1 MTIDIRQFY
10 DTFFEEADELLV
22 EMERQLLAL
31 DPAAPDVEA
40 LHAIFRAAHSIK
52 GGAATFGF
60 QHMTELTHV
69 LESILDRARTGAL
82 ALREDMVDAFLETK
96 DVLNA
101 QIDAYRHE
109 QPIDTDT
116 LAYMVERL
124 QRIAGEPAGRDAPV
138 PAAPAPVPVTAAPA
152 APALLE
158 SAPVAATHAT
168 GGAMLDIRLN
178 DIADSDCEL
187 LIAELGHLG
196 EVLTHARTGT
206 DSQVRLATACSPDD
220 IVAVCCFII
229 DAEQIAITPV
239 AAETAEVVTAATTAT
254 EIAVEAAPSQPAQPE
269 AAPAAGST
277 STPPAA
283 ARERPVSQS
292 PAHAES
298 SSIRVGI
305 EKVDQLINLVG
316 ELVITQA
323 MLAQTATSLDGVAHE
338 RLLNGLSQLTRNAR
352 DLQESVMSIRMMPM
366 EYVFS
371 RFPRLVRDLAH
382 KLGKQVELVTAG
394 QSTELDKGLIERI
407 IDPLNHLVRNSLD
420 HGLESPDERRAA
432 GKNPVGHLFLSASH
446 QGGNIVI
453 EVGDDGRG
461 LDHDKILRKARAQG
475 MALPDTLSEDEIAQL
490 IFAPGFSTADAV
502 TDVSG
507 RGVGMDVVR
516 QNIKLMGGYVEV
528 RSQRGQGTTIRIV
541 LPLTLA
547 ILDGMSVK
555 VGNEIFIL
563 PLSCVSESLQP
574 RHEDLKSVPGR
585 GALLQVRNEYV
596 PLVPLSARFDIV
608 PAIPRPEDGIVV
620 ILEAEGRKIALQ
632 VDELVGQQQVV
643 VKNLETNYRRVPGI
657 SGATILGDGSVA
669 LIIDVG
675 MLMREPRQAAFGHS
689 VLPESAV
696 NSCQAAHNALERA
709 QSAGEA
715 GQGSVRIAA

>member
-10 DTFFEEADELLV
+10 DTFFEEADELLI

-31 DPAAPDVEA
+31 DPTAPDVEA

-124 QRIAGEPAGRDAPV
+124 QRIAGEPAAAVV
-138 PAAPAPVPVTAAPA
+138 PAPA
-152 APALLE
+152 ASAPAGAVAPGPALL
-158 SAPVAATHAT
+158 APAAAERAT
-168 GGAMLDIRLN
+168 GAGPVLDIRLN

-196 EVLTHARTGT
+196 QVLAHTRRGT

-229 DAEQIAITPV
+229 DAEQIAITPM
-239 AAETAEVVTAATTAT
+239 AA
-254 EIAVEAAPSQPAQPE
+254 AAPEVQSTVVDAAVPE
-269 AAPAAGST
+269 AAPVQPAQSDAAPVATGSVAA
-277 STPPAA
+277 PPAP
-283 ARERPVSQS
+283 ARERPASPG

-323 MLAQTATSLDGVAHE
+323 MLAQTATSLDGVVHE

-366 EYVFS
+366 DYVFS

-420 HGLESPDERRAA
+420 HGLESPDARRAA
-432 GKNPVGHLFLSASH
+432 GKDPVGRLFLSAAH

-516 QNIKLMGGYVEV
+516 QNIKSMGGYVEV

-555 VGNEIFIL
+555 VGDEIFIL

-596 PLVPLSARFDIV
+596 PLVPLSARFDIAS
-608 PAIPRPEDGIVV
+608 AIPRPEDSIVV

-675 MLMREPRQAAFGHS
+675 MLMREPRHAALNHS
-689 VLPESAV
+689 VLPEHAV
-696 NSCQAAHNALERA
+696 NPDHASHNAPERA
-709 QSAGEA
+709 QPAGEP
-715 GQGSVRIAA
+715 GQGAVRIAA

>member
-10 DTFFEEADELLV
+10 DTFFEEADELLI

-109 QPIDTDT
+109 QPIDTET

-124 QRIAGEPAGRDAPV
+124 QRIAGEPATADVLV
-138 PAAPAPVPVTAAPA
+138 PAAPAPTLAVPA
-152 APALLE
+152 APASPQLDT
-158 SAPVAATHAT
+158 VAAAAGTT
-168 GGAMLDIRLN
+168 GGMLDIRLK

-196 EVLTHARTGT
+196 EVLNHARTGT
-206 DSQVRLATACSPDD
+206 DSQVRLATACSSDD

-239 AAETAEVVTAATTAT
+239 A
-254 EIAVEAAPSQPAQPE
+254 IAVPEAQPVA
-269 AAPAAGST
+269 AAPAAVT
-277 STPPAA
+277 EPAPAHTDAAPATPTHAA
-283 ARERPVSQS
+283 VPTAPARERPASQS

-366 EYVFS
+366 DYVFS

-432 GKNPVGHLFLSASH
+432 GKDPVGRLFLSAAH

-461 LDHDKILRKARAQG
+461 LDHEKILRKARAQG
-475 MALPDTLSEDEIAQL
+475 MALPDTLSEDDIAQL

-516 QNIKLMGGYVEV
+516 QNIKSMGGYVEV
-528 RSQRGQGTTIRIV
+528 RSQRGRGTTIRIV

-574 RHEDLKSVPGR
+574 RQEDLKSVPGR

-608 PAIPRPEDGIVV
+608 PTIPRPEDGIVV

-689 VLPESAV
+689 VLPEHAV
-696 NSCQAAHNALERA
+696 NSDQASPNTLERA
-709 QSAGEA
+709 RAAGEA
-715 GQGSVRIAA
+715 GQGAVRIAA